1 MIKTVF
7 VGVIPGVNN
16 LAGVPFRTDLGQ
28 MYNTEKSGAEYQ
40 CRING
45 GRNRYFFIEERYWI
59 EYPGTDK
66 KSHVGNIKQIH
77 HYNQDN
83 EKREETAGES
93 SSNGLFKLAILAAT
107 AVIGIAALTKSRNSR
122 AKTKQQRS
130 KQRTSSKADSGN
142 TTQNAS
148 TKETTKRRGLQ
159 LPGRKDGRERGMG

>member
-16 LAGVPFRTDLGQ
+16 LAGIPFRTDLGQ
-28 MYNTEKSGAEYQ
+28 IYDTEKSGAEYK
-40 CRING
+40 CKING
-45 GRNRYFFIEERYWI
+45 GINRYFFIEERYWI

-83 EKREETAGES
+83 EKREEATS
-93 SSNGLFKLAILAAT
+93 KSNSDGLFKFAILAAT
-107 AVIGIAALTKSRNSR
+107 AVIGITILTRSRNSR

-130 KQRTSSKADSGN
+130 KQRTSSKASSGN

-148 TKETTKRRGLQ
+148 TEETTKGRGLQ
-159 LPGRKDGRERGMG
+159 LPGRKDGR